1 MKIATNHE
9 SFSFITDNSSEC
21 DGQTAFL
28 HTHLND
34 RYLEDAK
41 NRNCAAVIRAEEL
54 KNHLKTEIGIVGICG
69 TNGKTT
75 TAAAIYSTL
84 IDLGYKVALQGTRG
98 FFINDKRVE
107 EKGLTTPTLFDTYLH
122 IDQAIREGCDYF
134 IMEVSSH
141 AIAQE
146 RIEGL
151 EFILKVHTNLTSDH
165 LDFHGTIENYHTV
178 KNSFFAD
185 ESEKIINRDDPR
197 VKYSLKNT
205 YTYGIENVATYKV
218 NAYSLKIGIDA
229 ALQFANEQTWIHS
242 GLFGLHNLY
251 NLTAAFAAVHVL
263 IKAPLEKISEAMEN
277 FGGVVGRMERVYEE
291 PLVVIDFAHTE
302 DGMRKAFES
311 FSGKKI
317 ITVFGA
323 GGDRDRSKR
332 PLMGKVAERYAEYMI
347 ITNDNPRSEEPEII
361 AQDILDGIVKKEKAE
376 VIIDRENAI
385 KKALMMAQSG
395 QVVLVLGKGD
405 EEYMEIRGKKV
416 PFSDKEIIQKLL
428 CT

>member
-1 MKIATNHE
+1 MKIATNHS

-21 DGQTAFL
+21 DDKTAFL
-28 HTHLND
+28 HTRLNE
-34 RYLEDAK
+34 RYLDDAR
-41 NRNCAAVIRAEEL
+41 NRGCATVIRPKDL
-54 KNHLKTEIGIVGICG
+54 KEHLQTEIGIIGVCG

-84 IDLGYKVALQGTRG
+84 IDLGYKVALLGTRG
-98 FFINDKRVE
+98 FFINDKRIK
-107 EKGLTTPTLFDTYLH
+107 EKGLTTPTLFDLYLD
-122 IDQAIREGCDYF
+122 IDHAIREGCDYF
-134 IMEVSSH
+134 VMEVSSH

-151 EFILKVHTNLTSDH
+151 EFVLKVHTNLTSDH
-165 LDFHGTIENYHTV
+165 LDFHGTIENYHAV

-185 ESEKIINRDDPR
+185 TSEKIINQDDPN
-197 VKYSLKNT
+197 VKYNLKNT
-205 YTYGIENVATYKV
+205 YTYGIENVATYKI

-251 NLTAAFAAVHVL
+251 NLSAAFAAVHVVT
-263 IKAPLEKISEAMEN
+263 KAPLEKISEAMEN
-277 FGGVVGRMERVYEE
+277 FGGVVGRMERLWEE

-317 ITVFGA
+317 IAVFGA

-332 PLMGKVAERYAEYMI
+332 PLMGKVAERYADYI
-347 ITNDNPRSEEPEII
+347 LITNDNPRSEEPEMI
-361 AQDILDGIVKKEKAE
+361 AQDILEGILKKEKAE
-376 VIIDRENAI
+376 IIIDREKAI
-385 KKALMMAQSG
+385 YKAIEMANPEQI
-395 QVVLVLGKGD
+395 VLILGKGD
-405 EEYMEIRGKKV
+405 EEYMEIKGEKI
-416 PFSDKEIIQKLL
+416 PFSDKKIVQELFGS
-428 CT
+428 